1 MPVYGPEVVG
11 AAIAVVFAVVVAAV
25 VAAVG
30 LHPGFGPDGDGV
42 AAVVVVPEIE
52 VAGCDSDSD

>member
-1 MPVYGPEVVG
+1 MPVYEPEVVV

-30 LHPGFGPDGDGV
+30 LHLGFGPDGDGV